1 MKTSVKLIKALAKK
15 CQRVRHCSMFGA
27 VNYRVAGEAG
37 MSLCSAAL
45 KPENA
50 FTAGHGGQL
59 WKETEKEK
67 QIA

>member
-27 VNYRVAGEAG
+27 VNYRAAGEAG
-37 MSLCSAAL
+37 MSLRSAAL

-50 FTAGHGGQL
+50 FTARH
-59 WKETEKEK
+59 
-67 QIA
+67 